1 MNKIINL
8 VYIMVAIVVAIY
20 FAPFLIGVIASGIFQ
35 FLIGLGLVYFI
46 VKNALKPNSNDYD
59 KYQ

>member
-1 MNKIINL
+1 
-8 VYIMVAIVVAIY
+8 MVAIVVAIY

-35 FLIGLGLVYFI
+35 FLIGLGLMYFI
-46 VKNALKPNSNDYD
+46 VKNALKPNSSDYD